1 MGYCYVE
8 TLDGM
13 AELQPDMVQVRPPP
27 VLISTLAAERAIG
40 RFWSL
45 EKIRGS

>member
-13 AELQPDMVQVRPPP
+13 AELQPDMVQVRLPPD
-27 VLISTLAAERAIG
+27 LIWNPAAERVFG
-40 RFWSL
+40 RF
-45 EKIRGS
+45 